1 MNRRS
6 RSSVV
11 SFLVALVFA
20 VHAHAA
26 LSTSTPD
33 EVARVRSFAARKSE
47 AAKAL
52 SVLDLVPLDACTPKP
67 ISSPASISGSISTAS
82 CYDAVINGYEDIY
95 NLPGV
100 AGQTITIEL
109 SSTSFN
115 VFLWMEGAPVD
126 IISFLSS
133 GVSRQRI
140 VYTFPTTKTYKLEA
154 ETLYGP
160 GDGQPYT
167 GPYTLLVTGGG
178 ACTPS
183 STTMCL
189 NNERFAVSATYNTG
203 SSNGTAS
210 AVKLTS
216 DSGYLTFF
224 NASNVEVVI
233 KVLDACGLNSRY
245 WVFAGGLTNVNTV
258 ITVRDTKTGT
268 VRTYTNP
275 ANTPFQAIQ
284 DTAALPVCP

>member
-1 MNRRS
+1 MNTLRRIS
-6 RSSVV
+6 
-11 SFLVALVFA
+11 VFA
-20 VHAHAA
+20 ILIAICAGDGQAA
-26 LSTSTPD
+26 PGDGTRDEFTRLRTST
-33 EVARVRSFAARKSE
+33 ARKSE
-47 AAKAL
+47 AASSLSAL
-52 SVLDLVPLDACTPKP
+52 DVVPLDACTPKP
-67 ISSPASISGSISTAS
+67 LSPPASISGTITTAS
-82 CYDAVINGYEDIY
+82 CFDSTIGSYEDIY
-95 NLPGV
+95 NLPGI

-126 IISFLSS
+126 VISFLSS

-160 GDGQPYT
+160 GDGQPHT
-167 GPYTLLVTGGG
+167 GPYTLLVTSGGT
-178 ACTPS
+178 CTPTAS
-183 STTMCL
+183 TMCL
-189 NNERFAVSATYNTG
+189 NNSRFAVSATYSTG

-275 ANTPFQAIQ
+275 ANTAFQAIQ
-284 DTAALPVCP
+284 DTGALPVCP